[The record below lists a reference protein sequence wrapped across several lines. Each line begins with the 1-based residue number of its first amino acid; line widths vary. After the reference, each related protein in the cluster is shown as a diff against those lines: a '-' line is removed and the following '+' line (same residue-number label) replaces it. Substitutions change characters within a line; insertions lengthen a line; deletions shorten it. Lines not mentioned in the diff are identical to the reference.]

1 MKTEFIYALFWF
13 TMGAF
18 LHHAIFIFRSI
29 KEKQEFYAEF
39 AKNMTALSSVFLGQL
54 RNVVDIKKSI
64 MKEMGL
70 DDKKIE
76 EECKVEETFVKNW
89 KVLYATTILTN
100 MPRDIASKIVKK
112 ELP

>member
-1 MKTEFIYALFWF
+1 
-13 TMGAF
+13 
-18 LHHAIFIFRSI
+18 
-29 KEKQEFYAEF
+29 
-39 AKNMTALSSVFLGQL
+39 
-54 RNVVDIKKSI
+54 

-70 DDKKIE
+70 DDKKDRRGM
-76 EECKVEETFVKNW
+76 CKVEETFVKNW

>member
-13 TMGAF
+13 SMGAF

-39 AKNMTALSSVFLGQL
+39 AKNMSALSSIFLGQL
-54 RNVVDIKKSI
+54 KNVIDIKKSV

-70 DDKKIE
+70 DDEKIE
-76 EECKVEETFVKNW
+76 EECQVEEAFVKNW